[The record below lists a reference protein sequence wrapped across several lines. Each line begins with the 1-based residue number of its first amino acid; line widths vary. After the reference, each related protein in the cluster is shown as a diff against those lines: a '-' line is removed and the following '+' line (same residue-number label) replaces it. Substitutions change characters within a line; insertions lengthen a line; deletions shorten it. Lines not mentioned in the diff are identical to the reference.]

1 MEKQITDNHGKA
13 AARFSVDGNRNISE
27 AGPVRNTSNT
37 DNTNINNTSLRS
49 GNDYR
54 YITADE
60 AVKMVKS
67 GDHVFVQGSGSIP
80 EALIAA
86 LARRGDELH
95 DVVLY
100 NAFAMGRRISPLC
113 DAGLKDS
120 FLIDSFFVSN
130 AVRGWVNQGY
140 ATTTP
145 RFFGQVPQLFRDGTI
160 SLDVAF
166 INCSLPDENGYV
178 SFGVSADLTPSAVEV
193 AKIIIAQ
200 INPLMP
206 FTYGDSVIH
215 TSRLDAMVMVDDPLA
230 ETPDA
235 EPGEREMKIGG
246 AIASLIPD
254 GAVLQVGIGGIPNAV
269 LHSLHDHR
277 HLGIHSEAF
286 TEGMVDLINEGVVDN
301 SLKQVEPG
309 RSVASLAL
317 GTRRLYDFLDYNP
330 SVVMRDISWVNDPFV
345 IAQNHNMAAIN
356 SCLEIDL
363 SGQVCAD
370 SIGTRIYSGVGG
382 QQDFVYG
389 SSRSSGGQSFI
400 AMLSTTSRGE
410 SKIKPVLTPGAG
422 VVTTRFQTNW
432 VVTEYGAVNLRGRN
446 MIDRARLLIS
456 IAAPQFREE
465 LDRAAFDMLGY
476 AYRRWH

>member
-1 MEKQITDNHGKA
+1 MEC
-13 AARFSVDGNRNISE
+13 
-27 AGPVRNTSNT
+27 
-37 DNTNINNTSLRS
+37 
-49 GNDYR
+49 R
-54 YITADE
+54 YMTPDE
-60 AVKMVKS
+60 AVKLVKS
-67 GDHVFVQGSGSIP
+67 GDHVFVQGSCSIP

-86 LARRGDELH
+86 LAKRGSELR
-95 DVVLY
+95 DVVLF
-100 NAFAMGRRISPLC
+100 NAFALGRRVSPLC
-113 DAGLKDS
+113 DPALKDS

-160 SLDVAF
+160 DLDVAF
-166 INCSLPDENGYV
+166 INCSLPDKDGYV
-178 SFGVSADLTPSAVEV
+178 SFGVSADLTPSAVEC

-215 TSRLDAMVMVDDPLA
+215 MSKIHALVKVNDPLA
-230 ETPDA
+230 ETPDNRPTENELRIGRYIA
-235 EPGEREMKIGG
+235 EQ
-246 AIASLIPD
+246 IPD
-254 GAVLQVGIGGIPNAV
+254 MMP
-269 LHSLHDHR
+269 
-277 HLGIHSEAF
+277 
-286 TEGMVDLINEGVVDN
+286 LIESGVVDN
-301 SLKQVEPG
+301 SCKQIEPG

-317 GTRRLYDFLDYNP
+317 GTRRLYDFLDHNP
-330 SVVMRDISWVNDPFV
+330 AVIFRDIAWVNDPFV

-389 SSRSSGGQSFI
+389 SSRSVGGQSFI

-410 SKIKPVLTPGAG
+410 SKIKPVLTSGAG

-432 VVTEYGAVNLRGRN
+432 VVTEYGAVNLRGKN
-446 MIDRARLLIS
+446 MIDRSRLLIS

-465 LDRAAFDMLGY
+465 LDRAAFSMLGY
-476 AYRRWH
+476 AYRRWR

>member
-1 MEKQITDNHGKA
+1 
-13 AARFSVDGNRNISE
+13 
-27 AGPVRNTSNT
+27 
-37 DNTNINNTSLRS
+37 
-49 GNDYR
+49 
-54 YITADE
+54 
-60 AVKMVKS
+60 MVKS
-67 GDHVFVQGSGSIP
+67 GDHVFVQGSCSIP

-86 LARRGDELH
+86 LARRGGELR
-95 DVVLY
+95 DVVLF
-100 NAFAMGRRISPLC
+100 NAFALGRRVSPLC
-113 DAGLKDS
+113 DPALKDS

-160 SLDVAF
+160 KLDVAF

-178 SFGVSADLTPSAVEV
+178 SFGVSADITPAAVEC
-193 AKIIIAQ
+193 AKVIIAQ

-215 TSRLDAMVMVDDPLA
+215 LSRIDALVKVNDPLA
-230 ETPDA
+230 ETSDA
-235 EPGEREMKIGG
+235 APTENELKIGRY
-246 AIASLIPD
+246 IAEQIPD
-254 GAVLQVGIGGIPNAV
+254 GAVLQIGVGGIPNAV
-269 LHSLHDHR
+269 LHALGSHK
-277 HLGIHSEAF
+277 HLGLHTEAM
-286 TEGMVDLINEGVVDN
+286 TDGMVDLINSGIVDN

-317 GTRRLYDFLDYNP
+317 GTRRLYDFLDHNE
-330 SVVMRDISWVNDPFV
+330 SIIFRDIAWVNDPF
-345 IAQNHNMAAIN
+345 IISQNHNMAAIN

-382 QQDFVYG
+382 QHDFVYG
-389 SSRSSGGQSFI
+389 SSRSVGGQSFI
-400 AMLSTTSRGE
+400 AMLSTTSKGQ

-432 VVTEYGAVNLRGRN
+432 VVTEHGAVNLRGKN

-456 IAAPQFREE
+456 IAAPEFREE
-465 LDRAAFDMLGY
+465 LDREAFAMLGY

>member
-1 MEKQITDNHGKA
+1 M
-13 AARFSVDGNRNISE
+13 
-27 AGPVRNTSNT
+27 
-37 DNTNINNTSLRS
+37 
-49 GNDYR
+49 
-54 YITADE
+54 TADD
-60 AVKMVKS
+60 AVKLIKS
-67 GDHVFVQGSGSIP
+67 GDHVFVQGSCSIP
-80 EALIAA
+80 ETLIAA
-86 LARRGDELH
+86 LARRGNELR

-100 NAFAMGRRISPLC
+100 NAFALGRRVSPLC
-113 DAGLKDS
+113 DPALKDS

-160 SLDVAF
+160 PLDVAL
-166 INCSLPDENGYV
+166 INCSMPDKDGYV
-178 SFGVSADLTPSAVEV
+178 SFGVSADITPAAVEM

-200 INPLMP
+200 INPQMP

-215 TSRLDAMVMVDDPLA
+215 SSRLTAIVMTNDPLA
-230 ETPDA
+230 QTPATEPTEKELAIGRYIA
-235 EPGEREMKIGG
+235 EE
-246 AIASLIPD
+246 IPD
-254 GAVLQVGIGGIPNAV
+254 GAVLQVGVGAIPNAV
-269 LHSLHDHR
+269 LHSLSSHK
-277 HLGIHSEAF
+277 HLGLHTEAL
-286 TEGMVDLINEGVVDN
+286 TDGMVDLIVNGVVDN
-301 SLKQVEPG
+301 SLKQLEKG

-317 GTRRLYDFLDYNP
+317 GTRRLYDFIDHNP
-330 SVVMRDISWVNDPFV
+330 SIVMRDIAWVNDPFV
-345 IAQNHNMAAIN
+345 IAKNHNMAAIN

-389 SSRSSGGQSFI
+389 SSRSVGGQSFI
-400 AMLSTTSRGE
+400 TMLSTTASGQ
-410 SKIKPVLTPGAG
+410 SKIKPVLTLGAG

-446 MIDRARLLIS
+446 MIDRARMLIS
-456 IAAPQFREE
+456 IAAPEHREA

-476 AYRRWH
+476 AYRRWK

>member
-1 MEKQITDNHGKA
+1 MNKKRIGDK
-13 AARFSVDGNRNISE
+13 
-27 AGPVRNTSNT
+27 
-37 DNTNINNTSLRS
+37 
-49 GNDYR
+49 YM
-54 YITADE
+54 TADE
-60 AVKMVKS
+60 AVRMVKS
-67 GDHVFVQGSGSIP
+67 GDHVFVQGSCSIP
-80 EALIAA
+80 EALIMA
-86 LARRGDELH
+86 LARRGDELT
-95 DVVLY
+95 DVILY
-100 NAFAMGRRISPLC
+100 NAFAMGRRVSPLC
-113 DAGLKDS
+113 DLKLKDS

-160 SLDVAF
+160 KLDVAF
-166 INCSLPDENGYV
+166 INCSLPDKDGYV
-178 SFGVSADLTPSAVEV
+178 SFGVSADITPAAVEV
-193 AKIIIAQ
+193 ADVIIAQ

-215 TSRLDAMVMVDDPLA
+215 TSRLDAMVMVNDPLA
-230 ETPDA
+230 ETGDQVPT
-235 EPGEREMKIGG
+235 EKEMSIGR
-246 AIASLIPD
+246 AIAEHIPD
-254 GAVLQVGIGGIPNAV
+254 GAVLQVGVGAVPNAV
-269 LHSLHDHR
+269 LHSLKDHR
-277 HLGIHSEAF
+277 HLGIHTEAL
-286 TEGMVDLINEGVVDN
+286 TEGIVDLIECGVVDN
-301 SLKQVEPG
+301 SRKQIERG

-317 GTRRLYDFLDYNP
+317 GTRRLYDFIDRNP
-330 SVVMRDISWVNDPFV
+330 SICMRDIAWVNDPFV
-345 IAQNHNMAAIN
+345 ISRNHNMAAIN

-389 SSRSSGGQSFI
+389 SSRSVGGQSFI
-400 AMLSTTSRGE
+400 AMLSTTSHGE

-432 VVTEYGAVNLRGRN
+432 VVTEYGAVNLRGKN

-476 AYRRWH
+476 AYRRWR

>member
-1 MEKQITDNHGKA
+1 MDKRQNE
-13 AARFSVDGNRNISE
+13 NR
-27 AGPVRNTSNT
+27 
-37 DNTNINNTSLRS
+37 
-49 GNDYR
+49 YM
-54 YITADE
+54 TAED
-60 AVKMVKS
+60 AVKLVKN

-86 LARRGDELH
+86 LARRGNELR

-113 DAGLKDS
+113 DKALKDS

-160 SLDVAF
+160 NLDVAF
-166 INCSLPDENGYV
+166 INCSLPDDNGYV
-178 SFGVSADLTPSAVEV
+178 SFGVSADLTPSAVEAAGIV
-193 AKIIIAQ
+193 IAQ

-215 TSRLDAMVMVDDPLA
+215 TSKLDAMVMVNDPLA
-230 ETPDA
+230 ETPHIAPTENELNIGKAVA
-235 EPGEREMKIGG
+235 E
-246 AIASLIPD
+246 LIPD
-254 GAVLQVGIGGIPNAV
+254 GAVLQVGIGTIPNAI
-269 LHSLHDHR
+269 LHSLGSHK

-286 TEGMVDLINEGVVDN
+286 TEGMVDLIENGVVDN
-301 SLKQVEPG
+301 SMKQVEPG
-309 RSVASLAL
+309 RSIASLAL
-317 GTRRLYDFLDYNP
+317 GTRRLYDFMDHNQSIL
-330 SVVMRDISWVNDPFV
+330 MRDISWVNDPFI

-389 SSRSSGGQSFI
+389 SSRSFGGQSFI

-432 VVTEYGAVNLRGRN
+432 VVTEYGAVNLRGKN

-465 LDRAAFDMLGY
+465 LDRAAFNMLGY
-476 AYRRWH
+476 AYRRWR

>member
-1 MEKQITDNHGKA
+1 M
-13 AARFSVDGNRNISE
+13 
-27 AGPVRNTSNT
+27 
-37 DNTNINNTSLRS
+37 
-49 GNDYR
+49 DYK
-54 YITADE
+54 IDETKIMTADQ
-60 AVKMVKS
+60 AVKFVKN
-67 GDHVFVQGSGSIP
+67 GDHVFVQGSCSIP

-86 LARRGDELH
+86 LARRGHELR

-100 NAFAMGRRISPLC
+100 NAFALGRRISPLC
-113 DAGLKDS
+113 NPELKDS

-160 SLDVAF
+160 KLDVAF
-166 INCSLPDENGYV
+166 INCSLPNEDGYV
-178 SFGVSADLTPSAVEV
+178 SFGVSADITPAAVEV

-215 TSRLDAMVMVDDPLA
+215 TSRLDAMVRVNDPLA
-230 ETPDA
+230 ETANLVPT
-235 EPGEREMKIGG
+235 EKELKIGR
-246 AIASLIPD
+246 AVAERIPD
-254 GAVLQVGIGGIPNAV
+254 GAVLQIGVGGIPNAV
-269 LHSLHDHR
+269 LHSCMNHR
-277 HLGIHSEAF
+277 HLGIHTEAL
-286 TEGMVDLINEGVVDN
+286 TEGMVDLIEKGVVDN
-301 SLKQVEPG
+301 SLKQVAPG
-309 RSVASLAL
+309 LTVASLAL
-317 GTRRLYDFLDYNP
+317 GTRRLYDYINYNN
-330 SVVMRDISWVNDPFV
+330 SVLMRDIAWVNDPFI

-389 SSRSSGGQSFI
+389 SSRSVGGQSFI
-400 AMLSTTSRGE
+400 VMLSTTSKGE

-432 VVTEYGAVNLRGRN
+432 VVTEYGAVNLRGKN
-446 MIDRARLLIS
+446 MIERARLLIS
-456 IAAPQFREE
+456 IAAPEFREE

-476 AYRRWH
+476 AYRRWK

>member
-1 MEKQITDNHGKA
+1 MEKEKYMTP
-13 AARFSVDGNRNISE
+13 E
-27 AGPVRNTSNT
+27 
-37 DNTNINNTSLRS
+37 
-49 GNDYR
+49 
-54 YITADE
+54 E
-60 AVKMVKS
+60 AVKLVKS
-67 GDHVFVQGSGSIP
+67 GDHVFVQGSCSIP

-86 LARRGDELH
+86 LAKRGNELR

-100 NAFAMGRRISPLC
+100 NAFALGRRISPLC
-113 DAGLKDS
+113 DEALKDS

-130 AVRGWVNQGY
+130 AVRGWVNAGY

-145 RFFGQVPQLFRDGTI
+145 RFFGQVPSLFRDGSI
-160 SLDVAF
+160 KLDVAF
-166 INCSLPDENGYV
+166 INCSPPDENGYV
-178 SFGVSADLTPSAVEV
+178 SFGVSADLTPSAVEC
-193 AKIIIAQ
+193 AKIIVAQ

-215 TSRLDAMVMVDDPLA
+215 TSRLDAMVRVCDPLA
-230 ETPDA
+230 ETQSA
-235 EPGEREMKIGG
+235 EPTERELAIGRH
-246 AIASLIPD
+246 IAEHIPD
-254 GAVLQVGIGGIPNAV
+254 GAVLQVGVGSVPNAV
-269 LHSLHDHR
+269 LHSLRSHK
-277 HLGIHSEAF
+277 HLGLHTEAM
-286 TEGMVDLINEGVVDN
+286 TDGMVDLLEAGAVDN
-301 SLKQVEPG
+301 SCKQVERG

-317 GTRRLYDFLDYNP
+317 GTRRLYDFIDHNRSILF
-330 SVVMRDISWVNDPFV
+330 RDIAWVNDPFI

-389 SSRSSGGQSFI
+389 SSRSVGGQSFI
-400 AMLSTTSRGE
+400 AMLSTTSKGE
-410 SKIKPVLTPGAG
+410 SKIKAVLTPGAG

-446 MIDRARLLIS
+446 MIDRARMLIS

-465 LDRAAFDMLGY
+465 LDREAFRMLGY
-476 AYRRWH
+476 AYRRWR

>member
-1 MEKQITDNHGKA
+1 MTIPHIPEGMSSKLQADAKPECSGK
-13 AARFSVDGNRNISE
+13 
-27 AGPVRNTSNT
+27 
-37 DNTNINNTSLRS
+37 
-49 GNDYR
+49 YM
-54 YITADE
+54 TADE

-67 GDHVFVQGSGSIP
+67 GDHIFVQGSCSIP

-86 LARRGDELH
+86 LARRGDELR
-95 DVVLY
+95 DVILY
-100 NAFAMGRRISPLC
+100 NAFAMGRRVSPLC
-113 DAGLKDS
+113 HPSLKDS

-160 SLDVAF
+160 RLDVAF
-166 INCSLPDENGYV
+166 INCSLPDEQGYV
-178 SFGVSADLTPSAVEV
+178 SFGVSADITPAAVEV
-193 AKIIIAQ
+193 AKVIIAQ
-200 INPLMP
+200 INPQMP

-215 TSRLDAMVMVDDPLA
+215 TSRLDAMVIVDDPLA
-230 ETPDA
+230 ETKSVAPTDN
-235 EPGEREMKIGG
+235 ELRIGR
-246 AIASLIPD
+246 AIAGLLPD
-254 GAVLQVGIGGIPNAV
+254 GAVLQIGVGAIPDAV
-269 LHSLHDHR
+269 LHSLGSHR
-277 HLGIHSEAF
+277 HLGVHTEAL
-286 TEGMVDLINEGVVDN
+286 TEGMVDLIERGVVDN
-301 SLKQVEPG
+301 SLKQVG
-309 RSVASLAL
+309 TGLSIASLAL
-317 GTRRLYDFLDYNP
+317 GTRRLYDFVDHNRSIL
-330 SVVMRDISWVNDPFV
+330 MRDIAWVNDPFV

-389 SSRSSGGQSFI
+389 SSRSVGGQSFI
-400 AMLSTTSRGE
+400 AMLSTTSHGT
-410 SKIKPVLTPGAG
+410 SKIKPVLTSGAG

-432 VVTEYGAVNLRGRN
+432 VVTEYGAVNLRGKN

-476 AYRRWH
+476 AYRRWR